1 MKKDLFSYNPDI
13 SRNAYLNWRTDIND
27 QAHNLHVLA
36 ADYADG
42 AMVMI
47 NSVLTNNRDKRADA
61 LIMPILY
68 CIDQSIELYMKT
80 IIRLLEEDAG
90 GMVSN
95 YTSHDIADLKNQMIS
110 RIKKKEIKTA
120 GLEKHLK
127 PVSDFIDELYV
138 KIRSQDEKGRKV
150 INIDFAR
157 YPFDTNGNPHFYVEE
172 KENVVIDIENLG
184 KRLVEIRDSLEALC
198 LMYEQQKDE
207 K

>member
-1 MKKDLFSYNPDI
+1 M
-13 SRNAYLNWRTDIND
+13 
-27 QAHNLHVLA
+27 
-36 ADYADG
+36 
-42 AMVMI
+42 
-47 NSVLTNNRDKRADA
+47 
-61 LIMPILY
+61 
-68 CIDQSIELYMKT
+68 
-80 IIRLLEEDAG
+80 
-90 GMVSN
+90 
-95 YTSHDIADLKNQMIS
+95 
-110 RIKKKEIKTA
+110 
-120 GLEKHLK
+120 K